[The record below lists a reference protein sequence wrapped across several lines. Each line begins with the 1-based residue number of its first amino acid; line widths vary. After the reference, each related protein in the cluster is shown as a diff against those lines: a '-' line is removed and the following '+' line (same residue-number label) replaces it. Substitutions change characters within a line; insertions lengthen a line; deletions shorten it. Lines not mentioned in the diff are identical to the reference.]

1 MWLYP
6 LKILRVIRMLRIIS
20 FLEQLS
26 GIIKS
31 QYMQHQI
38 FIENIM
44 HVLVTVIVLVFG
56 LHVLACCW
64 ISIGL
69 EDPDGDLTEPWIVS
83 QGLDVEPP
91 ENPGFIKMSKNARIY
106 WTSWY
111 FIATSITTVG
121 YGDIAGT
128 TTHERQFTIL
138 LMFFG
143 LIIFST
149 IQHRTG

>member
-1 MWLYP
+1 
-6 LKILRVIRMLRIIS
+6 
-20 FLEQLS
+20 
-26 GIIKS
+26 
-31 QYMQHQI
+31 
-38 FIENIM
+38 
-44 HVLVTVIVLVFG
+44 
-56 LHVLACCW
+56 LHVLACCF
-64 ISIGL
+64 IAIGL

-91 ENPGFIKMSKNARIY
+91 ESSGYIKMSKNATIY

-121 YGDIAGT
+121 YGDISGF
-128 TTHERQFTIL
+128 TTHERAFNIL